1 MRSILLVVL
10 IFSTISYG
18 QLKYEDITKD
28 HWAYTAI
35 ENLVN
40 KGIIKKDA
48 YNFKGESSLK
58 RYDFAYSMS
67 KLLNKI
73 ELEKVD
79 KRDLL
84 VLEKLVSEFA
94 KELTKFGFDIETF
107 NVRIASVEEDI
118 TKLKL
123 KVNENEKIIQELL
136 KRLEKLEK

>member
-40 KGIIKKDA
+40 KGIIKKDT
-48 YNFKGESSLK
+48 YSFKGESSLK

-67 KLLNKI
+67 KLLNRI
-73 ELEKVD
+73 ELEKAD

-123 KVNENEKIIQELL
+123 KVDENEKTIQELL

>member
-40 KGIIKKDA
+40 KGIIKKDT
-48 YNFKGESSLK
+48 YSFKGESSLK

-67 KLLNKI
+67 KLLNRI
-73 ELEKVD
+73 ELEKAD

-123 KVNENEKIIQELL
+123 KVDENEKIIQELL